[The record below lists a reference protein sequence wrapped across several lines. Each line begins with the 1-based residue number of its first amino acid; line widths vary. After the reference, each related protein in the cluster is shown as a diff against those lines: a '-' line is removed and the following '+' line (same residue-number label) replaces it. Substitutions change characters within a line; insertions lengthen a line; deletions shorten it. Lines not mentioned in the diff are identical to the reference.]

1 MVSYCFVCVC
11 LCTETPAGEAAF
23 VRGFIGLAK
32 DLIQRIFSDRD
43 RQRLRLGVYILGFPF
58 QSYVSYLILPDAGW
72 PGDLGALF
80 IHVGGEVFS
89 LECFP
94 HSFPCIKAL
103 SYWEETAILW
113 QGSCL

>member
-80 IHVGGEVFS
+80 IHGGGR
-89 LECFP
+89 CFP
-94 HSFPCIKAL
+94 LNVFP
-103 SYWEETAILW
+103 TAFPA
-113 QGSCL
+113 